1 MRSYELGG
9 VSEVVFKV
17 VFLCVEYFTSAAKGR
32 RPQYRGPRSD
42 HNDKTSES
50 LRAPFWRWPTE
61 LYSVSQK
68 NPHYLTFFSFLAKVE
83 NF

>member
-50 LRAPFWRWPTE
+50 LRAPF
-61 LYSVSQK
+61 
-68 NPHYLTFFSFLAKVE
+68 
-83 NF
+83 